1 MKKQFFIV
9 ELLKSPPFLML
20 VILAMLI
27 TIGVLIANH
36 KEKEKVIKMKED
48 VMYIHPVPQK

>member
-20 VILAMLI
+20 VILALLI
-27 TIGVLIANH
+27 TMGVLIANH

-48 VMYIHPVPQK
+48 VMYITPVPKK

>member
-1 MKKQFFIV
+1 MKKQFFII

-20 VILAMLI
+20 VILALLI
-27 TIGVLIANH
+27 TMGVLIANH

-48 VMYIHPVPQK
+48 VMYITPVPKK

>member
-9 ELLKSPPFLML
+9 ELLKSPPFLLL

-27 TIGVLIANH
+27 TIGVLIGNH
-36 KEKEKVIKMKED
+36 KEKEKIIKMKED
-48 VMYIHPVPQK
+48 VLYIHPEQSK

>member
-20 VILAMLI
+20 VILALLI

-36 KEKEKVIKMKED
+36 KEKERVIKMKED
-48 VMYIHPVPQK
+48 VMYITPVPKK

>member
-20 VILAMLI
+20 VILALLI
-27 TIGVLIANH
+27 TMGVLIANH
-36 KEKEKVIKMKED
+36 KEKQKVIKMKED
-48 VMYIHPVPQK
+48 VMYITPAPKK